1 MNFKGSKPFPLYFAV
16 MVGIQQLKL
25 VQFRNYVQKQFEFTH
40 RIVGIVGSNGTGK
53 TNVLDALYYLSFTKS
68 YFNRPDAQNVHHA
81 YEGLRI
87 EGLYKVNKTEVPITC
102 IIRETLKKEFYFDEI
117 IYTKLSQHLGKIP
130 CVMIAPDDVQI
141 ITGSSD
147 ERRKL
152 MDSLLCQIYPDY
164 LKYLIQY
171 NKILQQRNSLL
182 KQAAEIGSIDPI
194 LLETLNRQLIENGIP
209 IYTYR
214 KQLLDDLLPEILV
227 LYNHLAKNND
237 KIHIEYESKLHT
249 NSFNDLLDEAYAKDS
264 MLQRT
269 TVGIHKDDLIITI
282 QGQPFKQEASQ
293 GQRKSLLFA
302 IRLAEWDCIK
312 RHKGFS
318 PILLMDD
325 IFEKLD
331 EQRMIQLL
339 DWVSHSTDGQVFITD
354 THKDRMDNLLGK
366 YLADYQ
372 LIQL

>member
-1 MNFKGSKPFPLYFAV
+1 

-25 VQFRNYVQKQFEFTH
+25 VQFRNYVQTNFEFTD

-53 TNVLDALYYLSFTKS
+53 TNLLDALYYLSFTKS

-87 EGLYKVNKTEVPITC
+87 EGTYSINKQNTAITC
-102 IIRETLKKEFYFDEI
+102 IIRETLKKEFYFDEEL
-117 IYTKLSQHLGKIP
+117 YTKLSQHIGKIP

-141 ITGSSD
+141 ITGSSE

-152 MDSLLCQIYPDY
+152 MDSLLCQIFPDY

-171 NKILQQRNSLL
+171 NKVLLQRNSLL
-182 KQAAEIGSIDPI
+182 KNAAETGAIDS
-194 LLETLNRQLIENGIP
+194 LLVATLNGQLIENGMP
-209 IYTYR
+209 IYAYR
-214 KQLLDDLLPEILV
+214 KKLMAELLPEIIK
-227 LYNHLAKNND
+227 LYNHLAQKND
-237 KIHIEYESKLHT
+237 QIHIQYQSKLDED
-249 NSFNDLLDEAYAKDS
+249 SFDNLLQQSFSKDKAI
-264 MLQRT
+264 QRT
-269 TVGIHKDDLIITI
+269 SAGIHKDDLVITI
-282 QGQPFKQEASQ
+282 QGQSFKQEASQ

-302 IRLAEWDCIK
+302 LRFAEWECIK
-312 RHKGFS
+312 KSKGFS

-339 DWVSHSTDGQVFITD
+339 DWVSNSTDGQVFITD
-354 THKDRMDNLLGK
+354 THKERVADLLGK
-366 YLADYQ
+366 YLSAYQ
-372 LIQL
+372 LIEL

>member
-1 MNFKGSKPFPLYFAV
+1 

-25 VQFRNYVQKQFEFTH
+25 VQFRNYVQTNFEFTD

-53 TNVLDALYYLSFTKS
+53 TNLLDALYYLSFTKS

-87 EGLYKVNKTEVPITC
+87 EGTYSINKQTTAITC
-102 IIRETLKKEFYFDEI
+102 IIRETLKKEFYFDEEL
-117 IYTKLSQHLGKIP
+117 YTKLSQHIGKIP

-141 ITGSSD
+141 ITGSSE

-152 MDSLLCQIYPDY
+152 MDSLLCQIFPDY

-171 NKILQQRNSLL
+171 NKVLLQRNSLL
-182 KQAAEIGSIDPI
+182 KNAAETGAIDS
-194 LLETLNRQLIENGIP
+194 LLVATLNGQLIENGMP
-209 IYTYR
+209 IYAYR
-214 KQLLDDLLPEILV
+214 KKLMAELLPEIIK
-227 LYNHLAKNND
+227 LYNHLAQKND
-237 KIHIEYESKLHT
+237 QIHIQYQSKLDED
-249 NSFNDLLDEAYAKDS
+249 SFDNLLQQSFSKDKAI
-264 MLQRT
+264 QRT
-269 TVGIHKDDLIITI
+269 SAGIHKDDLVITI
-282 QGQPFKQEASQ
+282 QGQSFKQEASQ

-302 IRLAEWDCIK
+302 LRFAEWECIK
-312 RHKGFS
+312 KSKGFS

-354 THKDRMDNLLGK
+354 THKDRMADLLGK
-366 YLADYQ
+366 YLSSYQ
-372 LIQL
+372 LIEL

>member
-1 MNFKGSKPFPLYFAV
+1 MNYIGVKPFPLYFAP

-25 VQFRNYVQKQFEFTH
+25 VQFRNYVQMNFEFTD

-53 TNVLDALYYLSFTKS
+53 TNLLDALYYLSFTKS

-81 YEGLRI
+81 HEGLRI
-87 EGLYKVNKTEVPITC
+87 EGLYTINNQPTPITC
-102 IIRETLKKEFYFDEI
+102 IIRETLKKEFYFDEEL
-117 IYTKLSQHLGKIP
+117 YTKMSQHIGKIP

-141 ITGSSD
+141 ITGSSE

-152 MDSLLCQIYPDY
+152 MDSLLCQIYPVY

-171 NKILQQRNSLL
+171 NKILLQRNSLL
-182 KQAAEIGSIDPI
+182 KNAAETGQLDLV
-194 LLETLNRQLIENGIP
+194 LLETLNGQLIENGQP
-209 IYTYR
+209 IFIYR
-214 KQLLDDLLPEILV
+214 KKLMNELLPEIIK
-227 LYNHLAKNND
+227 LYNHLAQKND
-237 KIHIEYESKLHT
+237 QIHIQYQSQLENATFES
-249 NSFNDLLDEAYAKDS
+249 LLIQALPKDKAV
-264 MLQRT
+264 LRT
-269 TVGIHKDDLIITI
+269 SAGIHKDDLVITI
-282 QGQPFKQEASQ
+282 QGQSFKQEASQ

-302 IRLAEWDCIK
+302 LRFAEWQFIK
-312 RHKGFS
+312 NCKGFS

-354 THKDRMDNLLGK
+354 THKERMGNLLGK
-366 YLADYQ
+366 YLSSYQ
-372 LIQL
+372 LIEL

>member
-1 MNFKGSKPFPLYFAV
+1 

-25 VQFRNYVQKQFEFTH
+25 VQFRNYVQTNFEFTD

-53 TNVLDALYYLSFTKS
+53 TNLLDALYYLSFTKS

-87 EGLYKVNKTEVPITC
+87 EGTYSINKQTTAITC
-102 IIRETLKKEFYFDEI
+102 IIRETLKKEFYFDEEM
-117 IYTKLSQHLGKIP
+117 YTKLSQHIGKIP

-141 ITGSSD
+141 ITGSSE

-152 MDSLLCQIYPDY
+152 MDSLLCQIFPDY

-171 NKILQQRNSLL
+171 NKVLLQRNSLL
-182 KQAAEIGSIDPI
+182 KNAAETGAIDS
-194 LLETLNRQLIENGIP
+194 LLVATLNRQLIENGMP

-214 KQLLDDLLPEILV
+214 KKLMAELLPEIIK
-227 LYNHLAKNND
+227 LYNHLAQKNDQIN
-237 KIHIEYESKLHT
+237 IQYQSKLEAD
-249 NSFNDLLDEAYAKDS
+249 SFDNLLQQSFSKDKAI
-264 MLQRT
+264 QRT
-269 TVGIHKDDLIITI
+269 SAGIHKDDLVITI
-282 QGQPFKQEASQ
+282 QGQSFKQEASQ

-302 IRLAEWDCIK
+302 LRFAEWECIK
-312 RHKGFS
+312 KSKGFS

-339 DWVSHSTDGQVFITD
+339 DWVSNSTDGQVFITD
-354 THKDRMDNLLGK
+354 THKDRMADLLGK
-366 YLADYQ
+366 YLSSYQ
-372 LIQL
+372 LIEL

>member
-1 MNFKGSKPFPLYFAV
+1 MNFKGSKPFPLYFAL

-68 YFNRPDAQNVHHA
+68 YFNRPDSQNVHHA

-87 EGLYKVNKTEVPITC
+87 EGLYTINKTIVPITC

-117 IYTKLSQHLGKIP
+117 IYNRLSQHLGKIP

-152 MDSLLCQIYPDY
+152 MDSLLCQIFPDY

-171 NKILQQRNSLL
+171 NKVLQQRNSLL
-182 KQAAEIGSIDPI
+182 KQAIEIGSIDPL
-194 LLETLNRQLIENGIP
+194 LLETLNAQLVENGMP
-209 IYTYR
+209 IYSYR

-237 KIHIEYESKLHT
+237 KIHIAYESKLHSH
-249 NSFNDLLDEAYAKDS
+249 SFNDLLDESYSKDS
-264 MLQRT
+264 VLQRT

-302 IRLAEWDCIK
+302 IRLAEWECIK
-312 RHKGFS
+312 KHKGFS

-366 YLADYQ
+366 YLVEYQ
-372 LIQL
+372 LIEL